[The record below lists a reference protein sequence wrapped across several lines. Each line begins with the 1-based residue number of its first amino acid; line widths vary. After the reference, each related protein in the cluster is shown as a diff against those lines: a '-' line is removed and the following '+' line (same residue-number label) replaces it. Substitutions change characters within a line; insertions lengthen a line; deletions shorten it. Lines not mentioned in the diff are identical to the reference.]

1 MTGFRIRV
9 LTAGE
14 SHGPALVAVV
24 EGFPAGVPVA
34 LETIRRDLRR
44 RQIGVGRGPRMK
56 IETDEVRFLAG
67 VRFGRTLGSPLALWI
82 ENRDWVHWQEVMD
95 PWAPEPPPAAQK
107 RRVIHPRP
115 GHADL
120 AGGLKFGHTDLRNVL
135 ERASAR
141 ETAIRTAVGALCKG
155 FLSLFGVDVRGHVR
169 RIGGIGL
176 DPDRTVS
183 WDELQALDPMDPLPC
198 VDPQARQAMIEAI
211 EAAHRAGD
219 TLGGVVEVVAVGV
232 PPGLG
237 SYTHWDRRLDA
248 RLAAALMSI
257 PSVKAVE
264 VGEGI
269 RNAEFPGSQ
278 VHDEIFYSPERG
290 FYRTTN
296 RAGGLEGGVTNGE
309 PVVARI
315 FLKPLATLRKRLR
328 TVSIETGEPHEA
340 AFERSDVCAVVP
352 AVVIAEALVAWVLT
366 DAWLEK
372 FGGDHLDDVR
382 AAYEA
387 YRRRLVLRPPGA
399 GDAGETGG
407 GTG

>member
-24 EGFPAGVPVA
+24 EGFPAGVPVD
-34 LETIRRDLRR
+34 LERIQQDLRR
-44 RQIGVGRGPRMK
+44 RQVGIGRGARMK
-56 IETDEVRFLAG
+56 IERDEVRFLAG
-67 VRFGRTLGSPLALWI
+67 VRFGRTLGSPLALLI
-82 ENRDWVHWQEVMD
+82 ENRDWVNWQEVMD
-95 PWAPEPPPAAQK
+95 PWAAEPPPAAHK

-141 ETAIRTAVGALCKG
+141 ETAVRTAVGALCKG
-155 FLSLFGVDVRGHVR
+155 FLALFGVDVRGHVR
-169 RIGGIGL
+169 RIGGVGL
-176 DPDRTVS
+176 PPDQTVE
-183 WDELQALDPMDPLPC
+183 WDVIRGIDPMDPLPC
-198 VDPQARQAMIEAI
+198 VDAQARQAMIEAV
-211 EAAHRAGD
+211 EAAGQAGD
-219 TLGGVVEVVAVGV
+219 TLGGVVEVIAVGV

-264 VGEGI
+264 VGDGI
-269 RNAEFPGSQ
+269 RAADLPGSL
-278 VHDEIFYSPERG
+278 VHDEIFYSPEQG
-290 FYRTTN
+290 FYRLTN
-296 RAGGLEGGVTNGE
+296 RAGGLEGGVTNGA
-309 PVVARI
+309 PVVVRI
-315 FLKPLATLRKRLR
+315 YLKPLATLRKRLR

-352 AVVIAEALVAWVLT
+352 AVVIAEALVAWVLA

-372 FGGDHLDDVR
+372 FGGDCLDDVR

-387 YRRRLVLRPPGA
+387 YRRRLGLLRSDNRP
-399 GDAGETGG
+399 
-407 GTG
+407 

>member
-24 EGFPAGVPVA
+24 EGFPAGVPVD
-34 LETIRRDLRR
+34 LERIQQDLRR
-44 RQIGVGRGPRMK
+44 RQVGTGRGARMK
-56 IETDEVRFLAG
+56 IERDEVRFLAG
-67 VRFGRTLGSPLALWI
+67 VRFGRTLGSPLALLI
-82 ENRDWVHWQEVMD
+82 ENRDWANWQEVMD
-95 PWAPEPPPAAQK
+95 PWAAEPTPAAQK

-155 FLSLFGVDVRGHVR
+155 FLALFGVDVRGHVR

-176 DPDRTVS
+176 PLDQTVE
-183 WDELQALDPMDPLPC
+183 WDALQELDPMDPLPC
-198 VDPQARQAMIEAI
+198 VDAQARQAMIEAI
-211 EAAHRAGD
+211 EAAQRAGE
-219 TLGGVVEVVAVGV
+219 TLGGVVEAIAVGV

-264 VGEGI
+264 VGDGI
-269 RNAEFPGSQ
+269 RAADLSGSQ

-296 RAGGLEGGVTNGE
+296 RAGGLEGGVTNGA
-309 PVVARI
+309 PLIVRI
-315 FLKPLATLRKRLR
+315 YLKPLATLRKRLR

-352 AVVIAEALVAWVLT
+352 AVVIAEALVAWVLA

-387 YRRRLVLRPPGA
+387 YRRRLGLLRSDDRP
-399 GDAGETGG
+399 
-407 GTG
+407 